1 MIFIF
6 LGLLVAIGAV
16 IGGQRAARRGYPRA
30 RVWRQAIAGG
40 LIGAVIA
47 TVILFALAILLG
59 MIALSGMD
67 DGIIAAHA
75 LGRRTQT

>member
-6 LGLLVAIGAV
+6 LGLLVPIGAV
-16 IGGQRAARRGYPRA
+16 IGGQRAAWRGYPRA

-47 TVILFALAILLG
+47 TVILFAFAILLG
-59 MIALSGMD
+59 IALSGMD
-67 DGIIAAHA
+67 DGIIASHA